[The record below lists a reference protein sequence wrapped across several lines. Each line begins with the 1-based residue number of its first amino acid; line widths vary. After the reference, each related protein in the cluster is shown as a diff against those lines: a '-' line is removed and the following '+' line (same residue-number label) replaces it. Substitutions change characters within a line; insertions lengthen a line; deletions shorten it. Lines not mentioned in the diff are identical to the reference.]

1 MPNTGRPGRVAH
13 TFYFNTANAL
23 LFLLSASK
31 KTLHE
36 GRYNGTRKKWVN
48 WNREYACCPEEFAQ
62 PTTEQEICE
71 VVAKAKRLRVVGG
84 GHSFNSSPLSEETL
98 LSLDKY
104 NQILSV
110 DKDRKVVRVQAG
122 IRLRDLGEKLTPL
135 GLGLPCLGSTN
146 AQSIAGLVSTDLHG
160 TGRDHGFLSEQ
171 VRSLRIVDASGKAQT
186 FDNDSLVFR
195 AAFGGIG
202 CAGVITEVELQCVEA
217 FHLCKT
223 VKIISRE
230 TAENCTDQLIAENDH
245 VSFYYVGSVKADSV
259 RMNCW
264 NRTSE
269 PCSRSAT
276 LNKLSTELGDM
287 LYSGYIFGFARSI
300 RMQESAHKLAARLVP
315 IAYKSG
321 GFVTEWHRSFPR
333 KLFFS
338 HDEIEFGVPYENWRA
353 CIQEIRELLESQQY
367 LSVVEVRFTPDR
379 SRALLGPGVGRRTC
393 YIELAPTMSLDRDLV
408 FSRAEQIFVKH
419 GGQPHLG
426 KKTYLKEQD
435 LQTIYGERFS
445 QFKKVCKLQDPNGK
459 FLNTFT
465 EQLFGQ

>member
-1 MPNTGRPGRVAH
+1 MPNPGRAGRVAH

-23 LFLLSASK
+23 LFLFSGSR

-36 GRYNGTRKKWVN
+36 GRYSRTRKRWTN
-48 WNREYACCPEEFAQ
+48 WNREYTCCPESYVQ
-62 PTTEQEICE
+62 PTSEQEICE
-71 VVAKAKRLRVVGG
+71 AVAKARHLRVVGG
-84 GHSFNSSPLSEETL
+84 GHSFNSSPISEEML
-98 LSLDKY
+98 LSLDRY
-104 NQILSV
+104 DRILNV
-110 DKDRKVVRVQAG
+110 EKDRKVVKVQAG
-122 IRLRDLGEKLTPL
+122 IRLRDLGEKLTGL
-135 GLGLPCLGSTN
+135 GLALPCLGSTN

-171 VRSLRIVDASGKAQT
+171 VNSLRIVDASGKAQT
-186 FDNDSLVFR
+186 YQKDSPVFR

-202 CAGVITEVELQCVEA
+202 CAGVITEVELQCVDA

-223 VKIISRE
+223 VKIISRQQ
-230 TAENCTDQLIAENDH
+230 AENCTDQLIAENDH

-269 PCSRSAT
+269 PCSRSKT

-287 LYSGYIFGFARSI
+287 LYSGYIFGFAHSVH
-300 RMQESAHKLAARLVP
+300 MQDSAHRLAARLVP
-315 IAYKSG
+315 VAYKSP
-321 GFVTEWHRSFPR
+321 GFVAEWHRSFPR

-338 HDEIEFGVPYENWRA
+338 HDEIEFGVPYDNWRA
-353 CIQEIRELLESQQY
+353 CINEILQLLESHRY

-379 SRALLGPGVGRRTC
+379 SLALLGPGVGRRTC
-393 YIELAPTMSLDRDLV
+393 YIELAPTMSLNRDLV
-408 FSRAEQIFVKH
+408 FSRAEQIFVKY

-435 LQTIYGERFS
+435 LQTIYGERFK
-445 QFKKVCKLQDPNGK
+445 QFKRVRKAQDPTGK
-459 FLNTFT
+459 FLNKFT
-465 EQLFGQ
+465 QPLFGE